1 MSAPPAAR
9 ELFDDPRVYE
19 RRWFLLG
26 VMCLSLV
33 MIVMAVSGLNV
44 AIPEMQ
50 NGMDASATDLSWI
63 VDSYAIVFAGLL
75 LSAGAIGD
83 RFGRK
88 TVLQAGLVTFA
99 VGSVIGSLVDTPTGV
114 IAARVV
120 MGAGAAFI
128 MPATLSI
135 ITAVFPPH
143 ERSKAIAVWAGF
155 AGAGGAL
162 GPLVVGGLLTGVDL
176 GIVQF
181 GPYWWGSA
189 FLANVI
195 AIIPTLIAVS
205 IFSPQSKDPT
215 SRPLDPVGAL
225 LSMVAIS
232 TVLYAI
238 IEGPTEGWTSPIV
251 LGGFIVSVAFTAA
264 FVGWERRSS
273 HPMLPLSFFR
283 DRRFTVGSG
292 VITAAFM
299 VMFGFFFLASQYL
312 QFVRGYSPLRAGA
325 ATLPAA
331 LMFLL
336 VAPRSAALADTYGFR
351 RLVGAASFVSAAGF
365 AMMAMLDP
373 DSSYWLFAVGLVV
386 MATGLGMIAPP
397 ATTAIMSSV
406 PLNQAGVG
414 SAVNDTT
421 RELGGAFGI
430 AILGSI
436 VTSAYRGSVEF
447 DGLSTEEASLARESV
462 GGAWGVAQRLGGDGG
477 RRLLDDAGTAF
488 TDAFGTA
495 MLASAV
501 VLVLMGAVVAVVGH
515 RYSYGIEPVTDTD
528 AALDGE
534 ESRQP
539 IPVAAGE

>member
-1 MSAPPAAR
+1 MATSPPPESPPHYS
-9 ELFDDPRVYE
+9 ELYEDPRIYE

-26 VMCLSLV
+26 VLCLCLV
-33 MIVMAVSGLNV
+33 MIVMAVAGLNV

-50 NGMDASATDLSWI
+50 SDMDASATDLSWI

-88 TVLQAGLVTFA
+88 TALQGGLVAFA
-99 VGSVIGSLVDTPTGV
+99 AGSILGALVDSPSGV
-114 IAARVV
+114 IVARVV

-135 ITAVFPPH
+135 ITAIFPPH

-162 GPLVVGGLLTGVDL
+162 GPLVVGGLLTGIDF
-176 GIVQF
+176 GIFQF

-189 FLANVI
+189 FLANLI
-195 AIIPTLIAVS
+195 AIVPTLIAVS
-205 IFSPQSKDPT
+205 IFSPQSKDST

-225 LSMVAIS
+225 FSMIAIS
-232 TVLYAI
+232 TSLYAI
-238 IEGPTEGWTSPIV
+238 IEGPTEGWTSSIV
-251 LGGFIVSVAFTAA
+251 LGGFAIGVVFAVAFIL
-264 FVGWERRSS
+264 WEARSR

-292 VITAAFM
+292 VITVAFM
-299 VMFGFFFLASQYL
+299 AMFGFFFLASQYL
-312 QFVRGYSPLRAGA
+312 QFVKGYSPLRAGA

-331 LMFLL
+331 LMFIL
-336 VAPRSAALADTYGFR
+336 VAPRSARLADTYGFR
-351 RLVGAASFVSAAGF
+351 RAVGFASFISAAGF
-365 AMMAMLDP
+365 GLMALLES
-373 DSSYWLFAVGLVV
+373 DSTYWLFAAALVV
-386 MATGLGMIAPP
+386 MAIGQGMIAPP

-436 VTSAYRGSVEF
+436 VTSAYRGSVEL
-447 DGLSTEEASLARESV
+447 DGLSAADAEVARESV
-462 GGAWGVAQRLGGDGG
+462 GGAWGVAQRIGGTQGQQ
-477 RRLLDDAGTAF
+477 LLDDAGRAF
-488 TDAFGTA
+488 TTRSVPQCWPELAFLCSWAWSFLRSDTATA
-495 MLASAV
+495 MRSSLKPSSRTRRSA
-501 VLVLMGAVVAVVGH
+501 LQC
-515 RYSYGIEPVTDTD
+515 RW
-528 AALDGE
+528 
-534 ESRQP
+534 
-539 IPVAAGE
+539 